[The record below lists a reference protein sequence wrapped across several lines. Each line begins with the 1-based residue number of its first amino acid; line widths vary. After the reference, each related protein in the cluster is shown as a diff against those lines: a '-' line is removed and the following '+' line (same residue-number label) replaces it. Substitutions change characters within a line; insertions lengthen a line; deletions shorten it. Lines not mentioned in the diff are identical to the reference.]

1 MPQGPA
7 SFYCPVSMELMSD
20 PVIVATGHTYD
31 RSCIAKWLAQGNR
44 TCPVTGLR
52 LRHLEL
58 TPNIAL
64 RNAIQVGWA
73 CRAGAGMLLAQQG
86 PSCCKG
92 LWAATAPTLWQQVE
106 LTVDRWRLSADLRR
120 SGRRRTACSC
130 PTALRPRTAPR
141 SGWTS
146 TSPKT
151 SCRCGRGRQ
160 RGWHAVGVRERCVS
174 DSRSAA
180 VQLHGH

>member
-64 RNAIQVGWA
+64 RNAIQVG
-73 CRAGAGMLLAQQG
+73 GLGDE
-86 PSCCKG
+86 SCCRG
-92 LWAATAPTLWQQVE
+92 CCAGTSRRVQPCAA
-106 LTVDRWRLSADLRR
+106 
-120 SGRRRTACSC
+120 
-130 PTALRPRTAPR
+130 
-141 SGWTS
+141 
-146 TSPKT
+146 SPQ
-151 SCRCGRGRQ
+151 Q
-160 RGWHAVGVRERCVS
+160 RGASMLGSYVLSGLSTCS
-174 DSRSAA
+174 SSSLQSRTHL
-180 VQLHGH
+180 QPD